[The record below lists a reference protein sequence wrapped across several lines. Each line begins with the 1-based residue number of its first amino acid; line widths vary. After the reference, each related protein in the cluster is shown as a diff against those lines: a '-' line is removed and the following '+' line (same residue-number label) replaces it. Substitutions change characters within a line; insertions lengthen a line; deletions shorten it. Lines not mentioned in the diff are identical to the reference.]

1 MFNNGEETLVCLVIG
16 QRLEQDVGD
25 YPRLA
30 KRLYRNSGEWNL
42 VDHDDIGTSS
52 AESCV
57 TLPRAVLTRL
67 PCRSIAPRRW
77 SSASAR

>member
-16 QRLEQDVGD
+16 QRLEQDVAD

-42 VDHDDIGTSS
+42 VDHDAI
-52 AESCV
+52 EHIK
-57 TLPRAVLTRL
+57 R
-67 PCRSIAPRRW
+67 
-77 SSASAR
+77 